1 MFKTELEAFNKL
13 SGEEKADIIAL
24 MKEIISKR
32 ENASSEKDDTIQVG
46 KH

>member
-1 MFKTELEAFNKL
+1 MFKTELEAFDRL
-13 SGEEKADIIAL
+13 PCEEKAEIIAL

-32 ENASSEKDDTIQVG
+32 EDAASEKDNAYQDD

>member
-1 MFKTELEAFNKL
+1 MFKSELEAFDKL
-13 SGEEKADIIAL
+13 SCEEKAEIIAL

-32 ENASSEKDDTIQVG
+32 EDASSEKDDTVQVG

>member
-13 SGEEKADIIAL
+13 SGEEKAEIIAL
-24 MKEIISKR
+24 MKEII
-32 ENASSEKDDTIQVG
+32 NARGDAVSEKDDTVQAD